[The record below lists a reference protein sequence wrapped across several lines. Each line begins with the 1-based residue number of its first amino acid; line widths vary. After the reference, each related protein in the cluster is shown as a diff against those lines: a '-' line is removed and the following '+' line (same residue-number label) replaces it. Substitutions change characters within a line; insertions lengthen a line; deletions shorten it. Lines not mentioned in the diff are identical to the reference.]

1 MLRKVGTL
9 LAFGALLIGSYVYAQ
24 SGNSGTTH
32 VVLLNDKDFTV
43 ANGKF
48 LSGVYECSDGGY
60 IDISCLLGQFPV
72 MNCPAGQAIQSIDS
86 SLNASCIDV
95 GSGSGPAGSDT
106 YVQYNN
112 MGVFGADPNFT
123 WNYTSS
129 ILTLGGGGPGE
140 ATFSGD
146 TLTNLGTPS
155 NGTIAYCSNCN
166 VATNPCTTTG
176 SPTGSFAV
184 RLNGAWSC
192 LGFGSGGGS
201 VTGSGTLNHLA
212 KWTSSSAVGDSVAI
226 ENGTTLTVGAVDLSY
241 SQALYI
247 TGLRSISTSVSANAA
262 DRIVLCTSGSS
273 SDKTYTFPSATGSGR
288 VLDVVKVDSGTNACK
303 MTVGAGAINSG
314 TIVTLSSQWNA
325 ETCQDIGSSLWFC
338 RGVGVVS

>member
-95 GSGSGPAGSDT
+95 GSGSGPAGADT

-129 ILTLGGGGPGE
+129 ILTLGGGGPGA

-146 TLTNLGTPS
+146 VLANLGTPS
-155 NGTIAYCSNCN
+155 NGTIEYCTNCTIN
-166 VATNPCTTTG
+166 TNPCTTGGTG
-176 SPTGSFAV
+176 AMAE
-184 RLNGAWSC
+184 RINGAWVC
-192 LGFGSGGGS
+192 PGAGAGTL
-201 VTGSGTLNHLA
+201 SGTNNTIA
-212 KWTSSSAVGDSVAI
+212 KFTSSSTIGDSGVTD
-226 ENGTTLTVGAVDLSY
+226 NGTTVTIATEAFSYGGALN
-241 SQALYI
+241 I
-247 TGLRSISTSVSANAA
+247 TGIRAISTSVSANAG
-262 DRIVLCTSGSS
+262 DRLVSCTSGSV
-273 SDKTYTFPSATGSGR
+273 SDKTYTLPNATGSGR
-288 VLDVVKVDSGTNACK
+288 TLDVGKVDSGTNSCK
-303 MTVGAGAINSG
+303 ITVGAGAINSG
-314 TIVTLSSQWNA
+314 TTVTLPNQWQY
-325 ETCQDIGSSLWFC
+325 ETCIDIGSSQWAC
-338 RGVGVVS
+338 RGPGTVS